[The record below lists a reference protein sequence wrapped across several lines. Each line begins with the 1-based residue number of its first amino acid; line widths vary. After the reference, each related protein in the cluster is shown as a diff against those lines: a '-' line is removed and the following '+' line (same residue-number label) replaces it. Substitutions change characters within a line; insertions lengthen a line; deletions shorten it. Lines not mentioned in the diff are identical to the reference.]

1 MLPAPRLQIEIPEV
15 KTHDLEAPLIARVA
29 AGARNP
35 YRLERILGVILW
47 LAFFAGLFSLGE

>member
-1 MLPAPRLQIEIPEV
+1 V